1 MSGGIALQ
9 IALHGQHTGRPLAA
23 ADKGVASAEE
33 AYQLARAGFDAG
45 RISQLELRSIRSA
58 LISARNTAVNARL
71 ARVRAEVELAG
82 LDGRAPF

>member
-1 MSGGIALQ
+1 MLPKPV
-9 IALHGQHTGRPLAA
+9 LMRPLPAYVLPTKA
-23 ADKGVASAEE
+23 LLRRAEE

-82 LDGRAPF
+82 LDDRAPF